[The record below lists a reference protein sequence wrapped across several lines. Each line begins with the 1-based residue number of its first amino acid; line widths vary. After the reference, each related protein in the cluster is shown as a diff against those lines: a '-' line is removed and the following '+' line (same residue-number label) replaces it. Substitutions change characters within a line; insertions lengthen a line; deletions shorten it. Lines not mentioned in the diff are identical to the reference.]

1 MDLQFFPGLQTLALG
16 MLTSHLLKLMF
27 TATKS
32 AHRMLAMGLGCAWER
47 DLGCWGCW
55 WAS

>member
-1 MDLQFFPGLQTLALG
+1 MDLQSFPGLQTLALG

-32 AHRMLAMGLGCAWER
+32 AHRMLAMGVGCAWER